1 LELIALSVT
10 TAKLPSSH
18 PAYGSKVDGDNR
30 NEEEEKNN
38 NSYRSPRIISP
49 CNPFEYN
56 SKSIE
61 HEEICFLNRS
71 NSYCVS
77 VVDIVDSTAI
87 TIELNAKEVKAYYK
101 IFLNAVATIA
111 KNFGG
116 EIIKN
121 VGDVLV
127 FYYPQTSN
135 DGNRDA
141 FVDVLECS
149 AALIAARDIINT
161 KLHVEMLPPISYRV
175 SADYGSVEIAAAATS
190 GTKDLFGSTMN
201 ICAKINSEAE
211 PNGIVIG
218 SNLYCIIKSLSYF
231 QEEYQFKEIKQY
243 CIGKY
248 LYPIYTVARRDKP
261 PMKRTVVD
269 SNDSKA
275 AESLS
280 LPFNKATKPESVG
293 TEVIAEDSSCSP
305 SLHANRIMLGDDD
318 LDALSVFGLFLNSE
332 GFGHVE
338 EFSDPCKALQSYAE
352 RADSNDYYDLVILDI
367 RMPAM
372 NGLQLYNR
380 LRAINR
386 DTKVIFLSGLEAREE
401 LISVL
406 EGIKSFDVM
415 KKPIDKAQFIERV
428 KASIGA

>member
-1 LELIALSVT
+1 
-10 TAKLPSSH
+10 
-18 PAYGSKVDGDNR
+18 
-30 NEEEEKNN
+30 
-38 NSYRSPRIISP
+38 
-49 CNPFEYN
+49 
-56 SKSIE
+56 
-61 HEEICFLNRS
+61 
-71 NSYCVS
+71 
-77 VVDIVDSTAI
+77 
-87 TIELNAKEVKAYYK
+87 
-101 IFLNAVATIA
+101 VATIA

-121 VGDVLV
+121 VGDALV

-135 DGNRDA
+135 DGNTDA
-141 FVDVLECS
+141 FIDVLECS
-149 AALIAARDIINT
+149 TALIAARDIINT

-175 SADYGSVEIAAAATS
+175 SAEYGSVEIAASATS

-248 LYPIYTVARRDKP
+248 LYPIYNVARRDNP
-261 PMKRTVVD
+261 LMKLTVVD
-269 SNDSKA
+269 GDDSNSKA
-275 AESLS
+275 AENLS
-280 LPFNKATKPESVG
+280 LPFNKATKLESLG
-293 TEVIAEDSSCSP
+293 TEVFAEDSSCSP
-305 SLHANRIMLGDDD
+305 SLHANRIMLVDDD
-318 LDALSVFGLFLNSE
+318 LDALSVFGLFLTSE
-332 GFGHVE
+332 GFDHVE

-352 RADSNDYYDLVILDI
+352 RADSNNYYDLVILDI

-380 LRAINR
+380 LRAINS
-386 DTKVIFLSGLEAREE
+386 DTKVIFLSCLEAREE
-401 LISVL
+401 VISVL

-415 KKPIDKAQFIERV
+415 KKPIDKAHFIEMV

>member
-1 LELIALSVT
+1 LLVR
-10 TAKLPSSH
+10 TAKLLSSSH
-18 PAYGSKVDGDNR
+18 PAFGSRVDIDNGD
-30 NEEEEKNN
+30 EGEEKNN
-38 NSYRSPRIISP
+38 NSYRSPHIISP
-49 CNPFEYN
+49 CSPFEYN

-71 NSYCVS
+71 NNYCVS

-121 VGDVLV
+121 VGDALV
-127 FYYPQTSN
+127 FYYPQTSD
-135 DGNRDA
+135 DGNKDA
-141 FVDVLECS
+141 FIDVLECS
-149 AALIAARDIINT
+149 TALIAARDIINM

-175 SADYGSVEIAAAATS
+175 SADYGSVEIAASATS

-218 SNLYCIIKSLSYF
+218 SNLYSIIKSLSYF
-231 QEEYQFKEIKQY
+231 QKEYQFKEIKQY

-261 PMKRTVVD
+261 PMKRTVGD
-269 SNDSKA
+269 GYGSKA

-280 LPFNKATKPESVG
+280 LLFNKATKPESVG
-293 TEVIAEDSSCSP
+293 TEVIAEDFSCSP
-305 SLHANRIMLGDDD
+305 LLRANRIMLVDDD
-318 LDALSVFGLFLNSE
+318 LDALSVFGLFLTSE
-332 GFGHVE
+332 GFDHVE
-338 EFSDPCKALQSYAE
+338 EFSDPYKALQSYAE
-352 RADSNDYYDLVILDI
+352 GVDSNNYYDLVILDI
-367 RMPAM
+367 RMPAL
-372 NGLQLYNR
+372 NGLQLYHK
-380 LRAINR
+380 LRAINK

-401 LISVL
+401 LITVL
-406 EGIKSFDVM
+406 EDIKPFDVM
-415 KKPIDKAQFIERV
+415 KKPIDKSHFIERV

>member
-1 LELIALSVT
+1 VT
-10 TAKLPSSH
+10 TAKLPASY
-18 PAYGSKVDGDNR
+18 PASGSRVDADNSD
-30 NEEEEKNN
+30 EEKKKN
-38 NSYRSPRIISP
+38 NSYRSPHIISP
-49 CNPFEYN
+49 CSPFEYN

-71 NSYCVS
+71 NNYCVS

-87 TIELNAKEVKAYYK
+87 TIGLNAREVKAYYK
-101 IFLNAVATIA
+101 IFLNAIAIIA

-121 VGDVLV
+121 VGDALV
-127 FYYPQTSN
+127 FYYPQTSD
-135 DGNRDA
+135 DGNRNA
-141 FVDVLECS
+141 FIDVLECS
-149 AALIAARDIINT
+149 TTLIAARDIINM

-175 SADYGSVEIAAAATS
+175 SADYGSVEIAASATS

-261 PMKRTVVD
+261 PMKRTAVD
-269 SNDSKA
+269 SDSSKA

-280 LPFNKATKPESVG
+280 LLFNKATKPESLG
-293 TEVIAEDSSCSP
+293 TEVIAEDSSFSSSP
-305 SLHANRIMLGDDD
+305 SLHANRIMLVDDE
-318 LDALSVFGLFLNSE
+318 LDVLSVFGLFLTSE
-332 GFGHVE
+332 GFDHVE
-338 EFSDPCKALQSYAE
+338 EFSDPYKALQSYAE
-352 RADSNDYYDLVILDI
+352 RADSNNYYDLVILDI

-372 NGLQLYNR
+372 NGLQLYKR
-380 LRAINR
+380 LRAINK
-386 DTKVIFLSGLEAREE
+386 DTKVIFLSSLEATKE
-401 LISVL
+401 LTTVL
-406 EGIKSFDVM
+406 EGIKPFDVM
-415 KKPIDKAQFIERV
+415 KKPIDKAHFIERV